1 MTMKQNYQNDKEIG
15 IASQLVLASASPRR
29 RELLAQIGLS
39 PTVMVADIDETPQK
53 REKPQPYALRMASE
67 KVLKVRDQNA
77 ETVNH
82 FVLAG
87 DTVVACGQRILPK
100 TEDEASARACLA
112 LLSGRRHRVYGGIA
126 LISPNGNLR
135 TRLVTST
142 VRFRMLGQND
152 IDSYIATGE
161 WHGKAGGYAIQ
172 GIAALFVQ
180 QISGSYSNIV
190 GFSLFDV
197 AAMLGGQ
204 GFDVLQIPD
213 MA

>member
-1 MTMKQNYQNDKEIG
+1 MTLKPNYQNDKEIG

-39 PTVMVADIDETPQK
+39 PTIMVADIDETPQK

-197 AAMLGGQ
+197 AAMLSGQ
-204 GFDVLQIPD
+204 GFDVLQISD
-213 MA
+213 MT

>member
-1 MTMKQNYQNDKEIG
+1 MTLKPNYQNDKEIG

-39 PTVMVADIDETPQK
+39 PTIMVADIDETPQK

-172 GIAALFVQ
+172 GIAALFVH

-197 AAMLGGQ
+197 AAMLSGQ
-204 GFDVLQIPD
+204 GFDVLQISD
-213 MA
+213 MT

>member
-1 MTMKQNYQNDKEIG
+1 MTLKPNYQNDKEIG

-39 PTVMVADIDETPQK
+39 PTIMVADIDETPQM
-53 REKPQPYALRMASE
+53 REKTQPYALRMASE

-100 TEDEASARACLA
+100 TEDEASVRACLA

-161 WHGKAGGYAIQ
+161 WYGKAGGYAIQ

-204 GFDVLQIPD
+204 GFDVLQISD
-213 MA
+213 MT

>member
-1 MTMKQNYQNDKEIG
+1 MTMKQKSQNEKGAG
-15 IASQLVLASASPRR
+15 ITNQLVLASASPRR

-39 PTVMVADIDETPQK
+39 PIIMVADIDETPQK
-53 REKPQPYALRMASE
+53 REKPRPYALRMASE
-67 KVLKVRDQNA
+67 KAVKVRDQNA
-77 ETVNH
+77 DGDNY
-82 FVLAG
+82 FILAG

-100 TEDEASARACLA
+100 TEDEASARTCLA

-126 LISPNGNLR
+126 LISPNGQLR
-135 TRLVTST
+135 TRLVTSM
-142 VRFRMLGQND
+142 VRFRMLGQTD
-152 IDSYIATGE
+152 IDSYIDTGE

-172 GIAALFVQ
+172 GMGALFVQ